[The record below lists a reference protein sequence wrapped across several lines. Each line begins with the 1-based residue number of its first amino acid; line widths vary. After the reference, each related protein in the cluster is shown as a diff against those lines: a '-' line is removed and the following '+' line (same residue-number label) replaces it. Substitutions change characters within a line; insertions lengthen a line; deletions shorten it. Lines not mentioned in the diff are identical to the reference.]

1 MRAVRIRHGG
11 TAGCVVAGRQHGGK
25 PKCICVRHLINP
37 LRLGRRP
44 INIVRGKADVRE
56 ASRQL
61 QRAEKSGN
69 KWLSSSFNR
78 TMTTATL
85 TGRAIAL
92 SSGPVPTMLAAV
104 TDTMRMALD
113 HLKTTV
119 MAGRAVAMT
128 GIVAVSIRKQYDL
141 KLNPRLRA

>member
-85 TGRAIAL
+85 TSRAIAL

-113 HLKTTV
+113 HLKTIV